1 MVKLADLPAGLPTVG
16 GQAGTLASGASGR
29 EVVQVQVLF
38 FGGKLQQR
46 KYFARM
52 VKLADTLA
60 SGASGRE
67 VVQVQ
72 VLFRAQKG
80 PCKRKGFFFLPQW
93 VSKSVGPA
101 ARPTTF
107 SLGVS

>member
-46 KYFARM
+46 KYRSTTRRAGRH
-52 VKLADTLA
+52 A
-60 SGASGRE
+60 SFRRRCALLSI
-67 VVQVQ
+67 
-72 VLFRAQKG
+72 LFEQSNKKIPLRWDDKQ
-80 PCKRKGFFFLPQW
+80 C
-93 VSKSVGPA
+93 
-101 ARPTTF
+101 
-107 SLGVS
+107 

>member
-1 MVKLADLPAGLPTVG
+1 M
-16 GQAGTLASGASGR
+16 
-29 EVVQVQVLF
+29 VQVLF

-72 VLFRAQKG
+72 VLFRAQKD
-80 PCKRKGFFFLPQW
+80 PCKCKGLLLSHPYGTPHGTLPASIYRFDPLNRKWKQDLRQRKPGQ
-93 VSKSVGPA
+93 VN
-101 ARPTTF
+101 
-107 SLGVS
+107 